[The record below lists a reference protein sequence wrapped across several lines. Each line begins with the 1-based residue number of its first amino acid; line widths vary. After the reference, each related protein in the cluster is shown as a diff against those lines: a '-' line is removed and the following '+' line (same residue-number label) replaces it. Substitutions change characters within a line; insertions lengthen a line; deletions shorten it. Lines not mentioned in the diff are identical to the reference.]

1 MSREETTNWLGGY
14 VMRFDG
20 TPDLSNCYAQVS
32 DNGVQQDP
40 SSCSIASGPAQKLKL
55 MFSFFGI
62 ETFAADALLAQ
73 PVQPS
78 SFCPKPP
85 TAPVMP
91 PPQVPVMPPPQVP
104 VKPHPKVPVIS
115 PDPPTTLPP
124 PLVPVINLPPVTSPP
139 QFKLPPLP
147 QIPPMPFVEPSA
159 CSHQ

>member
-32 DNGVQQDP
+32 DNGAPQDP

-73 PVQPS
+73 PLQPR

-85 TAPVMP
+85 AAPVMP

-104 VKPHPKVPVIS
+104 VKPPPKVPVIS
-115 PDPPTTLPP
+115 P
-124 PLVPVINLPPVTSPP
+124 PPVTSPP

-147 QIPPMPFVEPSA
+147 PMPFVEPSA